1 MSKRPTDLLLNDIR
15 ESIDRIEKY
24 TEGMSLEDFSKDRKT
39 IDAVARNLEIMGEAA
54 NRLPDEF
61 KEIHSDVEW
70 YKIVGC
76 DTGLFTSISALT
88 FRLSGESCRRIYLN
102 CVGLC
107 LKYKSEDC
115 DRNLRL

>member
-70 YKIVGC
+70 YKIVGLRHRIVHEYFGV
-76 DTGLFTSISALT
+76 DLQIIWRIL
-88 FRLSGESCRRIYLN
+88 RKDLPELRRSLAQI
-102 CVGLC
+102 
-107 LKYKSEDC
+107 
-115 DRNLRL
+115 